1 MKPLFLFCDLETY
14 SGTSIKCGPH
24 RYAETAEVL
33 LWGYAVDD
41 APAKV
46 WDLTSGAPMPA
57 DLEAALDAVLAGKG
71 FTVWHNGMNFDT
83 VVLKHA
89 MGIDIPPER
98 VIDTMVLAYEHGI
111 QLASLAALSVL
122 FKLPVDQAKD
132 KDGARL
138 VNTFCQPAPS
148 NHKADRYRREDK
160 PADWARF
167 VNYCRLDIEAMRAV
181 FKKMPKWNCTK
192 EERRIQVLDAEI
204 NRRGML
210 MDVALARGALHEW
223 EAVKVRYANECS
235 MRTGGA
241 VGSATQRDA
250 LVKFMHDEYGVSIQG
265 LSRTEVERR
274 LDDPS
279 IPEPVKELLRL
290 RVRTTKNSVAK
301 YRALLDAVSSDGR
314 LRGGLQFR
322 GASRTGRF
330 SGRHFQAQNLA
341 RPTMKNAEIEAAIEA
356 VKSGFASAIY
366 PDVGEVLANCLRG
379 CIIAP
384 EGSKLIIA
392 DYSNIE
398 GRMLAWLA
406 GEEWKL
412 EAFREFD
419 TLQAEDGS
427 WVTPDRLLT
436 GEHPPLARNAKGE
449 AIHKGHDLYKV
460 AYGKA
465 FGIDPGDVTKNQRQ
479 VGKVLEL
486 ALGYGG
492 GVPAFMNFAGIYRV
506 DLEAMACEVERT
518 IDREHWE
525 AAARYCARA
534 FAEGKGVGTEHVFTA
549 CDAVK
554 RAWRASNS
562 NIEALWSKVGDAI
575 ADAIGNPGSVIQATR
590 NVTADARGNYLR
602 LRLPSGRYL
611 VYANPRLENDGR
623 GFSYMGANSYTRKW
637 ERIESRGAKAVEN
650 LTQGASVDILTNAL
664 LALDAAGYRAVL
676 TVHDEIIAETPD
688 TAAYSAAAMSRLM
701 ATTPEWAKG
710 LPLQAPGFESH
721 RYRKE

>member
-24 RYAETAEVL
+24 RYAETAEAL

-57 DLEAALDAVLAGKG
+57 DLKAALDAVFEGKG

-98 VIDTMVLAYEHGI
+98 VIDTMVIAYEHGI
-111 QLASLAALSVL
+111 QLASLGALSVL

-223 EAVKVRYANECS
+223 EAVKVRYAHECS

-250 LVKFMHDEYGVSIQG
+250 LVKFMRDEYGVSIQG

-356 VKSGFASAIY
+356 VKAGFASALY
-366 PDVGEVLANCLRG
+366 EDVGDVLANCLRG

-384 EGSKLIIA
+384 EGTKLVIA

-412 EAFREFD
+412 QAFRDFD
-419 TLQAEDGS
+419 AG
-427 WVTPDRLLT
+427 
-436 GEHPPLARNAKGE
+436 H
-449 AIHKGHDLYKV
+449 GHDLYKV

-465 FGIDPGDVTKNQRQ
+465 FGIDPGDVTKAQRQ

-492 GVPAFMNFAGIYRV
+492 GVPAFLNFAGIYRV
-506 DLEAMACEVERT
+506 DLEAMADEVERT

-549 CDAVK
+549 CDSVK
-554 RAWRASNS
+554 RAWRASNPH
-562 NIEALWSKVGDAI
+562 IEALWSKVGDAI
-575 ADAIGNPGSVIQATR
+575 AEAISSPGSVVHATPT
-590 NVTADARGNYLR
+590 VTADVRGNYLR

-611 VYANPRLENDGR
+611 TYANPRSENDGR

-664 LALDAAGYRAVL
+664 LALDAAGYRTVL
-676 TVHDEIIAETPD
+676 TVHDEIIAEAPD
-688 TAAYSAAAMSRLM
+688 TAAYSASSMSRLM
-701 ATTPEWAKG
+701 ATTPAWAKG